1 MKITELQLEKY
12 GIYKDILW
20 KPAVNELNVI
30 MGANESGKTTLL
42 RFIRDMI
49 FGYNRGKWQGK
60 SGNMSFIRNNGDKYR
75 VYRTEKEKWF
85 LDSEMK
91 KNEDELPLLW
101 WHGLNR
107 KMYENIFAIG
117 LEDLQGATFLS
128 DNAVRS
134 RFFMLQGGDKI
145 SNVKKI
151 VKEEMENIFISSPQG
166 KRKINSLLNKLHET
180 EEELDKLSLQEKDF
194 SDLQKKQELLN
205 GEISELKNKLE
216 YQKKESK
223 KLEKRLGAWE
233 YYKRVKALKK
243 QIDLSEKVKVF
254 PSNGKEQWNRLM
266 NDMKVIHEQ
275 QEALKVKLS
284 EYKPYKKEEIVPLV
298 NLQDK
303 LEKLYINLGQWQQT
317 INDAE
322 ELKNQKSEWKIQFM
336 HLGYDLSLWDTM
348 LNPEKINTNVDW
360 EEGRRISQSVIVR
373 DNELH
378 FWKQREPEVETI
390 EPLEPVDT
398 EIITEE
404 DWKNFEN
411 KANKIETFVDRKK
424 IIKDDLQ
431 TLNEEKEHKFTIWFW
446 IGTVL
451 LLFAILSLAAF
462 YTSFIGVFSIYIAII
477 CIICSGAAFIVNRK
491 KSHSKRNK
499 QDKFNKE
506 LLDVEEKIK
515 ILGSE
520 FPGKIPESEE
530 DMIAFHNMMQEKRAD
545 FYKNQ
550 LKRQA
555 NLWKKETIKKQELE
569 YNKWIE
575 EGKELK
581 ELDEEIHK
589 DWKAWLLKYNLP
601 ECKADDLSKLQEQWQ
616 KIYSIQGKGKILDVK
631 IEQIEQKLSEFKERA
646 AVIIKATGKSCEVI
660 PAEIL
665 QIYEENRRCN
675 LEWQSVFERNKQHL
689 SYKNELEKLNE
700 KWNKCQ
706 ESMQSLFK
714 LVNAENAEEFAARV
728 NAYEKQDQI
737 MKEWNAVRQD
747 LRLYAGSEEEFN
759 KLWGFLEKDEYEK
772 WMKEYKLLE
781 ESTKKGN
788 EKLGN
793 MQMQAGAVENEIFRL
808 AEDES
813 MTTKLQEKKE
823 IESKILH
830 LLEEWITYFY
840 IDKILEIAQKKYETG
855 KQPKVMEQANLFL
868 NSMTRGKYS
877 ILLDDKGKSIKI
889 IDYKNQIKESK
900 IWSSGTGDQVYLAIR
915 LALAL
920 AFGEQVESLPIVLDD
935 IFVRFDEERQK
946 ETLKFLM
953 ELGKKQQIFL
963 FTCHKQTMRIAEE
976 IGRERNSGLF
986 TYINSGV
993 IN

>member
-1 MKITELQLEKY
+1 MLTE
-12 GIYKDILW
+12 
-20 KPAVNELNVI
+20 
-30 MGANESGKTTLL
+30 
-42 RFIRDMI
+42 
-49 FGYNRGKWQGK
+49 
-60 SGNMSFIRNNGDKYR
+60 
-75 VYRTEKEKWF
+75 
-85 LDSEMK
+85 
-91 KNEDELPLLW
+91 
-101 WHGLNR
+101 
-107 KMYENIFAIG
+107 
-117 LEDLQGATFLS
+117 
-128 DNAVRS
+128 
-134 RFFMLQGGDKI
+134 
-145 SNVKKI
+145 
-151 VKEEMENIFISSPQG
+151 
-166 KRKINSLLNKLHET
+166 
-180 EEELDKLSLQEKDF
+180 
-194 SDLQKKQELLN
+194 
-205 GEISELKNKLE
+205 
-216 YQKKESK
+216 
-223 KLEKRLGAWE
+223 
-233 YYKRVKALKK
+233 
-243 QIDLSEKVKVF
+243 
-254 PSNGKEQWNRLM
+254 
-266 NDMKVIHEQ
+266 
-275 QEALKVKLS
+275 
-284 EYKPYKKEEIVPLV
+284 
-298 NLQDK
+298 
-303 LEKLYINLGQWQQT
+303 
-317 INDAE
+317 
-322 ELKNQKSEWKIQFM
+322 
-336 HLGYDLSLWDTM
+336 
-348 LNPEKINTNVDW
+348 
-360 EEGRRISQSVIVR
+360 
-373 DNELH
+373 
-378 FWKQREPEVETI
+378 
-390 EPLEPVDT
+390 
-398 EIITEE
+398 
-404 DWKNFEN
+404 
-411 KANKIETFVDRKK
+411 
-424 IIKDDLQ
+424 
-431 TLNEEKEHKFTIWFW
+431 
-446 IGTVL
+446 
-451 LLFAILSLAAF
+451 
-462 YTSFIGVFSIYIAII
+462 
-477 CIICSGAAFIVNRK
+477 K

-555 NLWKKETIKKQELE
+555 NLWKKETIKRQELE

-646 AVIIKATGKSCEVI
+646 AVIIKATGKSCEVS

-781 ESTKKGN
+781 ESTKTGNEKLGNMQMQAGAVENEIFRLAEDESMTTKLQEKKEIESLFKLVNAENAEEFAARVNAYEKQDQIMKEWNAVRQDLRLYAGSEEEFNKLWGFLEKDEYEKWMKEYKLLEESTKTGN

-986 TYINSGV
+986 TYSS
-993 IN
+993 